1 MAYLLTGEDEIQGP
15 AGGQSNRGLGALAGT
30 TSNMLRAATIRE
42 PRKELKNKEHG
53 LLEPWTLCA
62 FPALELL
69 SEAGLT
75 VPAEEAR
82 LTEVGEEEE

>member
-1 MAYLLTGEDEIQGP
+1 MRFRVQQEDKATEGW
-15 AGGQSNRGLGALAGT
+15 GLWPGT

-42 PRKELKNKEHG
+42 PRNELKNKEHG

-75 VPAEEAR
+75 MPAEEAR